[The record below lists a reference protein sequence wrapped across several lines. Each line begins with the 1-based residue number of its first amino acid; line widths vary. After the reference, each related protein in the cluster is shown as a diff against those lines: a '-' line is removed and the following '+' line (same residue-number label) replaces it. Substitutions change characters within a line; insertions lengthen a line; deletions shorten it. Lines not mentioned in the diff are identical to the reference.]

1 MQGYNAKSRVSLGG
15 MSEERL
21 LIVCLCQSLFPFSK
35 GCLKSRGSCSCSTI
49 AQTHTCSALFFFREV
64 GNSNYFY
71 FMTYSRFGGLCLG
84 CGCDEGFLASSGLE
98 PWEEAAAELKET
110 TARLHKCSFHRV
122 QLRACRKGG
131 MH

>member
-21 LIVCLCQSLFPFSK
+21 LIVCFCQSLFSFSK
-35 GCLKSRGSCSCSTI
+35 GCLKSRGSCSCSTK
-49 AQTHTCSALFFFREV
+49 AQTHTCSDLFFFREV

-71 FMTYSRFGGLCLG
+71 FVTFGLVVCLV
-84 CGCDEGFLASSGLE
+84 CGCDEGFLAFSSLE

-110 TARLHKCSFHRV
+110 TARLHKCSLHRV
-122 QLRACRKGG
+122 QLRALRKGG